1 MPSLRTLPSD
11 LRLFAKYH
19 LQRRVYDYPAREME
33 LGVVDLGFE
42 LDSFVDRLHASA
54 AGYDVEIVER
64 VPYAE
69 RQHPIVCVSMPRTD
83 NQRSLLVLGGVH
95 GNEHAG
101 ILAVPEI
108 VERFTQTAVR
118 LVALAPVNPV
128 GAAQLSRYNAHGF
141 DVNRD
146 FVRFETPE
154 ARVVRRVVER
164 ERPDFV
170 VSLHE
175 GPQDGTF
182 MFLNRLVDEQL
193 AGRLAAAIAADGT
206 RLAVQDYFGRTLYP
220 AGVATKSAALS
231 VVEKLWAATLGM
243 KATGV
248 WCEEQGIPEIT
259 LESSWRAT
267 DREARIRAHVSLVLA
282 LAGELAASAAPVAR
296 G

>member
-1 MPSLRTLPSD
+1 MPSLRTLPAD

-19 LQRRVYDYPAREME
+19 LRRRIFDHPAREVE
-33 LGVVDLGFE
+33 LGLVDLGFE
-42 LDSFVDRLHASA
+42 SESFLARLTAAA
-54 AGYDVEIVER
+54 AGKEVEVVER
-64 VPYAE
+64 MRYRDRE
-69 RQHPIVCVSMPRTD
+69 HPMLCVSTTSQGTRRT
-83 NQRSLLVLGGVH
+83 LAVLGGVH

-108 VERFTQTAVR
+108 VARFAEPSVR

-128 GAAQLSRYNAHGF
+128 GAAERSRYNADGF

-154 ARVVRRVVER
+154 ARAVRRILER

-182 MFLNRLVDEQL
+182 MFLNRCVGLPL
-193 AGRLAAAIAADGT
+193 AT
-206 RLAVQDYFGRTLYP
+206 RLADALATGGTRMATRDYFGRRLQP
-220 AGVATKSAALS
+220 AGVAAKSRAVAVLES
-231 VVEKLWAATLGM
+231 LWAATLGM

-248 WCEEQGIPEIT
+248 WCEDRGIPEIT
-259 LESSWRAT
+259 LESSWRGSDGAQ
-267 DREARIRAHVSLVLA
+267 RIRAHVDLVLELAAA
-282 LAGELAASAAPVAR
+282 LAG